1 MKIGI
6 DIDDTIVNTNEY
18 IIKAAFNY
26 DKLFLKNKGFHNK
39 KSYAFTDMFY
49 WDDDDVRSFFKYY
62 QQEKLYLK
70 VPVKKD
76 AIKYINKLYD
86 DGNYICFITYRQD
99 NDSKETYEDTY
110 QYLKKYGFKFNKL
123 ITNSGMKGQVCVNE
137 EIDIFIDNSISQID
151 DVNKRGIE
159 TIMFLTP
166 YNKSYKG
173 KKLGSWKDIY
183 NEIRKRYDD

>member
-123 ITNSGMKGQVCVNE
+123 IT
-137 EIDIFIDNSISQID
+137 IFIDNSINQID

>member
-70 VPVKKD
+70 VPVCDK
-76 AIKYINKLYD
+76 
-86 DGNYICFITYRQD
+86 
-99 NDSKETYEDTY
+99 
-110 QYLKKYGFKFNKL
+110 
-123 ITNSGMKGQVCVNE
+123 
-137 EIDIFIDNSISQID
+137 
-151 DVNKRGIE
+151 
-159 TIMFLTP
+159 
-166 YNKSYKG
+166 
-173 KKLGSWKDIY
+173 IY
-183 NEIRKRYDD
+183 